1 MILDLFLF
9 LILNSFVIQ
18 GLYRSAMFEWQ
29 EIILEIP
36 QGREMQTKYIDKKYN
51 MILWWIRFY
60 SLKYI
65 GLKWSKPII
74 TCPTCMASLHSIY
87 FYWLLVYPYAFN
99 SNLIQSICVYPL
111 YILALAGLNSYI
123 TSKTN

>member
-1 MILDLFLF
+1 MILDLFLL

-99 SNLIQSICVYPL
+99 SNLIKSIYIYPL